1 MALTYTYPDAY
12 LRPLVDEAREAQA
25 IADVADLGTLPAS
38 WVLRLTRLR
47 AYILT
52 CLECQKTPDDTFAAK
67 LAAYRKEWPTTLQE
81 ARLAQSVADA
91 AANGGGSSSVGGGFG
106 FVGLERS

>member
-1 MALTYTYPDAY
+1 MALTYTYHDAY
-12 LRPLVDEAREAQA
+12 LAPLVTEAREAQA
-25 IADVADLGTLPAS
+25 IADVADLGTLPSS
-38 WVLRLTRLR
+38 WVERLVRLR
-47 AYILT
+47 AFIIT

-81 ARLAQSVADA
+81 ARLAQSVIDA
-91 AANGGGSSSVGGGFG
+91 AANGGGPSSVGGGFF